1 MEAALDDLR
10 MAVCNPGARAVLAS
24 EDLRDFAA
32 TCVVALPV
40 GGAGSRLRSV
50 TDALGIQKNALRLPN
65 GETLI
70 ERTIRMYRDEGFH
83 EFVALVFHSKDSIV
97 NLLDDGSR
105 LGVRVVYSE
114 DPGTPVGRGG
124 AIRHALENGAIPRA
138 QSLIVHN
145 PDDVIARYPGSFPRD
160 VVAAHLAGVRR
171 GAIATAIMVEGAR
184 MPYTGMRLNNGI
196 VEEVTAYP
204 FVPIPA
210 HIGVTVFSSAVYRLF
225 DDLFD
230 LTHRTD
236 FEGVL
241 FPVLARERKLFS
253 AIIPTESWFQV
264 NDPKSLGTLMDVVR
278 EEAEIPMA
286 LVTNVRHPS

>member
-1 MEAALDDLR
+1 METALDDLR
-10 MAVCNPGARAVLAS
+10 RAVCDPGERAVMDP
-24 EDLRDFAA
+24 EDLWDFAS

-40 GGAGSRLRSV
+40 GGEGSRLRSV

-70 ERTIRMYRDEGFH
+70 ERTIRMYRDEGFR
-83 EFVALVFHSKDSIV
+83 EFVALVFHSKSSIV
-97 NLLDDGSR
+97 DVLEDGGR
-105 LGVRVVYSE
+105 LGVRVRYSE

-124 AIRHALENGAIPRA
+124 AIRNALENGSIPRS

-171 GAIATAIMVEGAR
+171 GAVATAIMVDGAR
-184 MPYTGMRLNNGI
+184 MPYTGMRLSNGI
-196 VEEVTAYP
+196 VEEVAAYP

-210 HIGVTVFSSAVYRLF
+210 HIGVTLFSPAVYSLF

-230 LTHRTD
+230 LTRRTD

-241 FPVLARERKLFS
+241 FPILAREKQLYS
-253 AIIPTESWFQV
+253 AIIPTETWFQV
-264 NDPKSLGTLMDVVR
+264 NDPKSLDTLMNVVR
-278 EEAEIPMA
+278 EETGRAVS
-286 LVTNVRHPS
+286 LVANV